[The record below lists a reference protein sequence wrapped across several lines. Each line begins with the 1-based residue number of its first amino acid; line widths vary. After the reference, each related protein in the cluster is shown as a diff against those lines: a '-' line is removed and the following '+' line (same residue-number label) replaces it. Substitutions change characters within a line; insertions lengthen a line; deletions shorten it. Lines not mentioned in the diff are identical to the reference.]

1 MRIFNTKLITTSI
14 AVITCFAI
22 FAQDG
27 RVNTVTTAV
36 PFLRVNPDGRTAAM
50 GDAGI
55 AASPDGNSVFL
66 NPSRMAFID
75 SDYGVSLNFVPWLR
89 GLTNDVYMASIVGYV
104 KIKDQQ
110 TITSSLRY
118 FSLGNI
124 QFTNQIGTNTGEGN
138 PREFALDFT
147 YARKL
152 SENFSLAAGMR
163 YIYSNLSAT
172 QVPDGGVSINPGH
185 AVGADISLM
194 YSKPINTKNMEAAR
208 FNFGTAIT
216 NIGSKMTYTG
226 NAQQKDFIPTNLG
239 IGFGGEMDIDKFNSI
254 NVYFDI
260 NKLMVPTPETTDSN
274 NSGIP
279 DYKERSS
286 VGGMF
291 SSFGDAPGGFSE
303 ELKEYMFSVGA
314 EYVYNKIFAVRAG
327 YFYEAA
333 TKGDRRYL
341 QAGMGLTY
349 SVATINFAY
358 VIPTSRQRTPL
369 DNTMRFS
376 ILFDFAKGG
385 AKTATQEPTPID

>member
-1 MRIFNTKLITTSI
+1 MKVITNKIIALTL
-14 AVITCFAI
+14 AVISVSVA

-55 AASPDGNSVFL
+55 AASADANAVFT
-66 NPSRMAFID
+66 NPARMAFID

-89 GLTNDVYMASIVGYV
+89 GIATDVYMANMVGYY
-104 KIKDQQ
+104 KINDLQ
-110 TITSSLRY
+110 TISSSIRY

-138 PREFALDFT
+138 PREFALDFN

-152 SENFSLAAGMR
+152 SENFSLAAGLR

-172 QVPDGGVSINPGH
+172 QTADNVVVNPGN
-185 AVGADISLM
+185 AIGADISMM
-194 YSKPINTKNMEAAR
+194 YSKPINTKKMEAAR

-226 NAQQKDFIPTNLG
+226 NAEQKDFIPTNLG

-260 NKLMVPTPETTDSN
+260 NKLMVPTPDTTDSN
-274 NSGIP
+274 NSGVF
-279 DYKERSS
+279 DYREKSS

-291 SSFGDAPGGFSE
+291 SSFGDAPGGFGE
-303 ELKEYMFSVGA
+303 EMREYMFSIGA

-327 YFYEAA
+327 YFYENAL
-333 TKGDRRYL
+333 KGDRRYL

-376 ILFDFAKGG
+376 LLFDFAKGG
-385 AKTATQEPTPID
+385 KTAAAPQTPKQVQ

>member
-1 MRIFNTKLITTSI
+1 MKIFNTKLLATTLAI
-14 AVITCFAI
+14 VTCFAA

-55 AASPDGNSVFL
+55 AASADGNSVFL
-66 NPSRMAFID
+66 NPSRMAFIEN
-75 SDYGVSLNFVPWLR
+75 DYGVSMNFVPWLR
-89 GLTNDVYMASIVGYV
+89 GLTNDVYMASMVGYY

-110 TITSSLRY
+110 TITSSIRY

-124 QFTNQIGTNTGEGN
+124 QFTNQVGVNTGEGN

-152 SENFSLAAGMR
+152 SENFSLAAGLR

-172 QVPDGGVSINPGH
+172 QVPDGGIAINPGS
-185 AVGADISLM
+185 AVGADLSML
-194 YSKPINTKNMEAAR
+194 YSKPLNTKNMEAAR

-260 NKLMVPTPETTDSN
+260 NKLMVPTPDTTDSN

-279 DYKERSS
+279 DYRERSS
-286 VGGMF
+286 IGGMF

-303 ELKEYMFSVGA
+303 ELREFTFSFGA

-327 YFYEAA
+327 YFYENAL
-333 TKGDRRYL
+333 KGDRRYL

-385 AKTATQEPTPID
+385 ARTAQEPAPVN